1 MTAVPQRLLKLCF
14 VVALLAIAAGPLAGQ
29 QSSGGGAFFRG

>member
-29 QSSGGGAFFRG
+29 QSSGGGEHGNV